1 MNNCSENLEKLFDGM
16 YKLKSK
22 LTQPKFDAEVAYS
35 TKKGAMKFQYAT
47 LKAIEEAIRKAAQES
62 ESGIDFQQNV
72 VNENN
77 ALKVTTII
85 THISG
90 QYIIHGPFEFPN
102 SGTNPQGL
110 GSLTTYARRYS
121 LSAAFG
127 IAADK
132 DDDGQTA
139 AEKNSDTPKV
149 NLISGK
155 QLATLNDHI
164 RQLSE
169 LSNSELDYVR
179 NELSKELNI
188 DVNENMPASMFN
200 KAIGVLKQWI
210 QQFQPQPEENITWGQ
225 K

>member
-1 MNNCSENLEKLFDGM
+1 MELLQIK
-16 YKLKSK
+16 
-22 LTQPKFDAEVAYS
+22 
-35 TKKGAMKFQYAT
+35 
-47 LKAIEEAIRKAAQES
+47 
-62 ESGIDFQQNV
+62 
-72 VNENN
+72 
-77 ALKVTTII
+77 
-85 THISG
+85 
-90 QYIIHGPFEFPN
+90 
-102 SGTNPQGL
+102 
-110 GSLTTYARRYS
+110 
-121 LSAAFG
+121 
-127 IAADK
+127 
-132 DDDGQTA
+132 
-139 AEKNSDTPKV
+139 TPKV